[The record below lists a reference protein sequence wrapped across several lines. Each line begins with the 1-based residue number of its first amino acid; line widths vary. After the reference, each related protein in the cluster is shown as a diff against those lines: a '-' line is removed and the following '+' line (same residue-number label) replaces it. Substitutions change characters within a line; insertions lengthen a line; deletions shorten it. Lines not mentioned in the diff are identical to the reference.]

1 MNDKRQAKAR
11 IYKALS
17 QIGPCDTEEGMK
29 RVLERM
35 VGKRRTIDGKTYYV
49 ASRVNPQ
56 TKETEYSLQCE
67 GEPEPGGIR
76 DKGDE

>member
-11 IYKALS
+11 LYKALS

-35 VGKRRTIDGKTYYV
+35 VGMRQTVNGKTCYF

-56 TKETEYSLQCE
+56 TQETEYGLQCKE
-67 GEPEPGGIR
+67 
-76 DKGDE
+76 DLA